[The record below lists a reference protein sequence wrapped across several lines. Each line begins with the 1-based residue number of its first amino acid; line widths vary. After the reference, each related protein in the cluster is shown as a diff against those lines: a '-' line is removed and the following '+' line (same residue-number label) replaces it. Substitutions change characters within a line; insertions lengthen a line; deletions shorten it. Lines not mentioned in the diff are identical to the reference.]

1 MNKFSIIVPTLN
13 SYFVLKNLINSIKSQ
28 TWQNWMLVFIDGGS
42 QEPHLSFLKKVCES
56 EKRFRFFKQS
66 KERKDIFGAMNQG
79 IDMVDKNSWIIFLG
93 SDDEFLDKYVLENLN
108 SKITNL
114 NLHSQDLIISRGRYF
129 DIEKNNFS
137 RNAYFKN
144 KQEESFL
151 NSRDYKKLL
160 FKGFT
165 PPHQTTLFN
174 GLSVIMNKY
183 YNSNFK
189 IAADLEYFCRI
200 SLNEKL
206 SVATLP
212 IQTIKICTGGISD
225 KKHFHRTK
233 EVIKC
238 YIMYFKF
245 FFVIPLFLRYL
256 NRLKQLLWMK

>member
-1 MNKFSIIVPTLN
+1 MIKFSIIVPTLN
-13 SYFVLKNLINSIKSQ
+13 SYFLLKNLIKSIKSQ
-28 TWQNWMLVFIDGGS
+28 TWQNWDLVFIDGGS
-42 QEPHLSFLKKVCES
+42 EKPHLSFIKKVCKS
-56 EKRFRFFKQS
+56 EKRFCFFKQTE
-66 KERKDIFGAMNQG
+66 ERKDIFGAMNQG

-108 SKITNL
+108 SVITNL

-137 RNAYFKN
+137 RDAYFKN
-144 KQEESFL
+144 LKKESFL

-174 GLSVIMNKY
+174 GLSIINKY

-189 IAADLEYFCRI
+189 IAGDLEYFCRI

-206 SVATLP
+206 SVTTLP
-212 IQTIKICTGGISD
+212 IETIKIRTGGISD
-225 KKHFHRTK
+225 KKHFNRTK

-238 YIMYFKF
+238 YFMYFKF
-245 FFVIPLFLRYL
+245 LFIIPLILRYL